1 MATDLQRDLA
11 EAIVINKKLSRDK
24 RKNKKELLVSMGY
37 STSTAESIPN
47 KIIESKGV
55 KDALKEWGLT
65 EELITTSLVFDI
77 ENKPK
82 GRVKELSLGAEI
94 LGMKEGDNKG
104 GKILI
109 INVSGE
115 TSKRYELPTTPNPE
129 NSSS

>member
-1 MATDLQRDLA
+1 MSTDLQRDLA